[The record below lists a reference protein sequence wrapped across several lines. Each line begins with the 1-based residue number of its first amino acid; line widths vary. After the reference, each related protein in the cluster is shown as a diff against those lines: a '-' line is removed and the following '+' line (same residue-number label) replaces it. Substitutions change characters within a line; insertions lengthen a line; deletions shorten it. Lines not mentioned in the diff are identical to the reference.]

1 MTGSRP
7 IAAFSALFRTEH
19 RVLRDLILDLIEA
32 LRAGNHPQA
41 RRLVG
46 QRADMA
52 VPHLRYEEERKYPA
66 LVEFFELVH
75 VESLCV
81 EHDSAIGA
89 ARPLCELVGGASWG
103 EAQRVETEELARGL
117 RPHVSVCE
125 RLSILVER
133 PSESEVARI
142 LPRAAPRM
150 GGEPRSAHPGRRG
163 PSAPLARGGRHGH
176 ERAALTT
183 AQVVA
188 GVELLDFGVKDGEGA
203 SCRLRLSR
211 AAA

>member
-1 MTGSRP
+1 MSGSGP
-7 IAAFSALFRTEH
+7 IDDFSALFRMEH
-19 RVLRDLILDLIEA
+19 RVLRDLVLDLIEA

-52 VPHLRYEEERKYPA
+52 APHFRYEEERKYPA
-66 LVEFFELVH
+66 LVEFFELVY
-75 VESLCV
+75 VENPCV
-81 EHDSAIGA
+81 EHGSAIGA
-89 ARPLCELVGGASWG
+89 ARPLCELVAGASWG

-133 PSESEVARI
+133 LSESEVARI

-150 GGEPRSAHPGRRG
+150 GGEPRSGHPGRRG